1 MLYISTMVVEIVV
14 VVRGLGGPGR
24 SGALTRQSGPNYP
37 PAVYSQFK
45 YSIKFLQE
53 SLNSIGLQET
63 NGRRFEP
70 IKEEG
75 EETDYDGI
83 GPNTNQT
90 FTTEVYF

>member
-1 MLYISTMVVEIVV
+1 MQWQYNASLM
-14 VVRGLGGPGR
+14 
-24 SGALTRQSGPNYP
+24 
-37 PAVYSQFK
+37 PANNK
-45 YSIKFLQE
+45 YLIKFLQE

-63 NGRRFEP
+63 NGGRFEA